1 MGPTCI
7 GSKKKNPAVR
17 YESSYASQCP
27 IQPPLSGWESLDG
40 CNAIGAESTPKVD
53 LPSTVIKSGPP
64 SIATTVVE
72 GPTIGANVGS
82 TAEKASSSAIAT
94 GVRSAGT
101 SNGAH
106 RLSPLTTDS

>member
-1 MGPTCI
+1 MAR
-7 GSKKKNPAVR
+7 SYLYRKQKKIQQSGMKVAIHPN
-17 YESSYASQCP
+17 AS

-40 CNAIGAESTPKVD
+40 CNAIGAESTPTVD
-53 LPSTVIKSGPP
+53 LPSTVVKSGPP

-82 TAEKASSSAIAT
+82 AAAKTSSSAVAT

-101 SNGAH
+101 SNGRH
-106 RLSPLTTDS
+106 RLSPLTK